1 MPEGWK
7 VRSQVHIEHPDGS
20 RTIKPFDR
28 LTAAE
33 RQQMLRIWKRN
44 AEQEGYEV
52 EISAAS

>member
-1 MPEGWK
+1 MPEGWT

-20 RTIKPFDR
+20 RTIKPLDR

-44 AEQEGYEV
+44 MEQEGYKV